1 MTAETAPVP
10 PARSPASWSAPA
22 WGDPADAQITWSLGR
37 LHYPRPI
44 TILTHELR
52 AAGQDVGMARA
63 DEALER
69 PSRRV
74 TRRLNGWFYRGLSP
88 VDLPAE
94 LLAARRRRVDA
105 QYATLARNI
114 GDVWRAHLPEV
125 EAILAA
131 FDAVP
136 LGELDREALL
146 AELSLSLTRAARLWE
161 IHFLVM
167 PSALVAMERF
177 IQLYGEL
184 FEGASELDAT
194 RLLQGAETKTVEAA
208 RALWRLAEMVR
219 DDEVLRRSFERRSA
233 DDLLEDLDRTPEMA
247 AFREAFVRY
256 LAVYARRGITM
267 DPAEPSVIERPG
279 ALLAEIR
286 ELLVSGHDPE
296 RRLREVRAE
305 RDAAVEAA
313 RERLRWYPQPVID
326 EFTVLLRA
334 AQDGVMVQE
343 THNFYIDFPTSHL
356 MRIRAQAL
364 ARFLVADGV
373 LDIGEDIFHLTLEEI
388 REAVHGRPAA
398 DIAKR
403 IAGRRSE
410 LQRAATMDPPA
421 QLGAL
426 PAGPPQSLMDRAGA
440 RFMGGPPAA
449 SEPGIVRGHPGS
461 SGIARGI
468 ARVAHTPDE
477 AGRVALG
484 EILVTEMTGAP
495 WTPLFARIAALVTDA
510 GGALSHSAIV
520 AREYGIPAVVGT
532 GRGTVLIPDG
542 ATIEVDGDRGVVRIV
557 DGS

>member
-10 PARSPASWSAPA
+10 PAGSRASGSPLA
-22 WGDPADAQITWSLGR
+22 WDDPADARVSWSIGR
-37 LHYPRPI
+37 LHYPRPT

-52 AAGQDVGMARA
+52 SLGQDVGMARG

-69 PSRRV
+69 P
-74 TRRLNGWFYRGLSP
+74 TRRLTRRVDGWFYRGQSP
-88 VDLPAE
+88 VDLPAD
-94 LLAARRRRVDA
+94 LLAARRRRAEA
-105 QYATLARNI
+105 QYTALARNI

-136 LGELDREALL
+136 LDELDRQALL

-177 IQLYGEL
+177 IQLYCEL

-208 RALWRLAEMVR
+208 RALWRLTEMAR
-219 DDEVLRRSFERRSA
+219 EDAVLCKVFERRSP
-233 DDLLEDLDRTPEMA
+233 DELLEELDRAPEMA
-247 AFREAFVRY
+247 DFRGEFARY

-286 ELLVSGHDPE
+286 ELLASGDDPD

-305 RDAAVEAA
+305 RDAAVDVA

-334 AQDGVMVQE
+334 AQDAVMVQE
-343 THNFYIDFPTSHL
+343 THNFYIDFPTSYL
-356 MRIRAQAL
+356 MRIRVQAL

-373 LDIGEDIFHLTLEEI
+373 LGNAEDIFHLTLEEI
-388 REAVHGRPAA
+388 REAMLGRPAA
-398 DIAKR
+398 DIARR

-410 LQRAATMDPPA
+410 LERAATMDPPA
-421 QLGAL
+421 QLGA
-426 PAGPPQSLMDRAGA
+426 PSAAPSQGIIDRASA
-440 RFMGGPPAA
+440 SFMGRPPVA

-461 SGIARGI
+461 SGVARGI

-477 AGRVALG
+477 AGRVARG

-495 WTPLFARIAALVTDA
+495 WTPLFARIAAVVTDA

-557 DGS
+557 GGS